1 MKNALFI
8 IVISL
13 ISLFSC
19 SNNER
24 KETTKTK
31 VEANENV
38 SIAQNI
44 QKAPVPFR
52 PDYNPNFWDDKIE
65 AVKFTY
71 EQLSELEKLKSLP
84 PIVALRNAFN
94 DYLEGKRESEYFLQ
108 SALGDSITIPE
119 RIGLDAFSKY
129 YYRDKFTALT
139 FNELRDNVIEI
150 FILSANNP
158 DRIFVA
164 HLVNTAD
171 NKNPK
176 YVLKLFLQSHHTA
189 QEVHTAR
196 NQVKE
201 LLKEE
206 KYLF

>member
-8 IVISL
+8 IIISL

-24 KETTKTK
+24 KETLNTK
-31 VEANENV
+31 VEVQESA

-44 QKAPVPFR
+44 QKAPVPFL
-52 PDYNPNFWDDKIE
+52 PDYNPNFWDDKIKPINFS
-65 AVKFTY
+65 A
-71 EQLSELEKLKSLP
+71 EQLAELEKVKTLP

-94 DYLEGKRESEYFLQ
+94 DYLDDKRESEYFLE
-108 SALGDSITIPE
+108 SALGDSLTIPE

-129 YYRDKFTALT
+129 YYRDKFTALS
-139 FNELRDNVIEI
+139 FNDQPDKVIEI
-150 FILSANNP
+150 FILAANNP

-171 NKNPK
+171 NKHPK

-201 LLKEE
+201 ILKEE